1 MKANTDGR
9 EQISRHVWIAD
20 TLQSEIDEGLFR
32 VGERLPSE
40 LELCSRFKE
49 NRYTVRQALDL
60 LVNTGVVRS
69 HQGKGHYVREKPLDI
84 QYAITPGMRF
94 SDVIS
99 RLGCKPRAQMLS
111 ERVICPPPHI
121 ANHLALVEGE
131 HAYRLE
137 ILRFADDIPL
147 SWNVTWLPER
157 YFPQLFEHTGTF
169 TSLYGLLFE
178 HYGTKLQRLWSSFQ
192 AVYPNAREVVHL
204 QVSPST
210 NLLHIESLMRDQ
222 HGWPVEYTSAKYRG
236 DLCKVS
242 IHF

>member
-1 MKANTDGR
+1 MKLYEEGR
-9 EQISRHVWIAD
+9 KQIARHVLIAD
-20 TLQSEIDEGLFR
+20 TLQSEIDEGLYR
-32 VGERLPSE
+32 VGQRLPSE
-40 LELCSRFKE
+40 AEICSRFKE

-69 HQGKGHYVREKPLDI
+69 HQGKGHYVCEKPLDI
-84 QYAITPGMRF
+84 EYTITPGMRF

-99 RLGCKPRAQMLS
+99 RLGCKPGAQVLS
-111 ERVICPPPHI
+111 QRVCAPPPPI
-121 ANHLALVEGE
+121 AHHLALVEGE

-147 SWNVTWLPER
+147 SWNITWLPER
-157 YFPQLFEHTGTF
+157 YFPQLLRHTETF
-169 TSLYGLLFE
+169 VSLYGLLYE
-178 HYGTKLQRLWSSFQ
+178 HYGTRLQRLWSTFQ
-192 AVYPNAREVVHL
+192 AIYPNARETL
-204 QVSPST
+204 YLRVSPNT

-222 HGWPVEYTSAKYRG
+222 HGRPVEYTSAKYRG